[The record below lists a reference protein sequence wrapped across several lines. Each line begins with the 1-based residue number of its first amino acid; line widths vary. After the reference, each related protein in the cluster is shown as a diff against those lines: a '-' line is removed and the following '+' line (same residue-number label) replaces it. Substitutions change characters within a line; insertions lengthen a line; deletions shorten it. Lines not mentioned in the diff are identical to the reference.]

1 MKNKLG
7 RAFAPASV
15 SNVAVGFDLLGFSF
29 EGVGDEVEV
38 EWNPA
43 GKNGIT
49 VKSITSK
56 EFDVSKIPKDPAKNT
71 AAVSL
76 QALMGTQKLKGEVQ
90 IKIKKGI
97 PLASGMGG
105 SAASAV
111 AAVVAMNSLIND
123 KCDFKEL
130 LQFALEG
137 EKVASG
143 GIHLD
148 NVLPCLR
155 GGMNF
160 VASHDHLVKIK
171 VPKQLLCVLV
181 HPSIEIETKQARGIL
196 SKQVP
201 LELFVQQSGYL
212 GGFLSALATS
222 DWDLMRGT
230 LKDVVIEPQRKKLI
244 AGFDDAQRAALE
256 SGALGFSI
264 SGSGP
269 TVFALTNRAETAE
282 KIKKVVLKAFQS
294 HKLSCESW
302 IAPVES
308 PGAHAI

>member
-1 MKNKLG
+1 MKSKKAK
-7 RAFAPASV
+7 AFAPASV

-29 EGVGDEVEV
+29 EGVGDEVEL
-38 EWNPA
+38 EWNPS
-43 GKNGIT
+43 GKNGVT
-49 VKSITSK
+49 VTAITSK
-56 EFDVSKIPKDPAKNT
+56 EFDVSKIPKAASKNT
-71 AAVSL
+71 AAVAV
-76 QALMGTQKLKGEVQ
+76 QAMMNNQKLKGEVQ

-111 AAVVAMNSLIND
+111 AAVVAMNSLLED

-130 LQFALEG
+130 LHFALEG
-137 EKVASG
+137 EKIASG
-143 GIHLD
+143 GVHLD

-155 GGMNF
+155 GGMNL
-160 VASHDHLVKIK
+160 VASHDHLVQIK

-181 HPSIEIETKQARGIL
+181 HPSIEIETKKARGIL

-201 LELFVQQSGYL
+201 LELFVKQAGYL

-222 DWDLMRGT
+222 DWDLMKGT
-230 LKDVVIEPQRKKLI
+230 LKDVIIEPQRKKLI
-244 AGFDDAQRAALE
+244 AGFDEAQKAALE
-256 SGALGFSI
+256 YGALGFSI

-269 TVFALTNRAETAE
+269 TVFALTNKSETAE
-282 KIKKVVLKAFQS
+282 KIKKSILKVFQG
-294 HKLSCESW
+294 HKLTCESW

-308 PGAHAI
+308 PGAHTL